1 MNMLRRGVEQNP
13 DNFSRRENKN
23 NQSGEMFRTFKDMMS
38 PQIKNKTE
46 SMINSGKNSPIFR
59 PLIEGYEK
67 VKNILPEVDLNNQ
80 RISKY
85 YEKEMGPGIFSL
97 GGDYDYGNSGFNL
110 GGQYSMSFEDGGM
123 VEERQRQRQT
133 PLSRIENP
141 GSNAM
146 DNYYGFDR
154 GLDVRNPQDLR
165 RQQDAQAMNNPHHPI
180 HANRTD
186 YRAQGYNSLG
196 QLQNYPSRRNM
207 RGKDNYRVN
216 VGPTPEGD
224 TTGLGGLI
232 NRLDTGNKGYGYML
246 NRVFGL
252 PFDQELIDWQDKYG
266 DDYNAYTGNSKGSRG
281 EISSERQPGFD
292 DGGIATL
299 PEGKTEEPGM
309 QKPKVPMT
317 DEQKDY
323 LFDYMMDFMMKQRA
337 REQQEMEGRIPP
349 FNYEG
354 LEV

>member
-1 MNMLRRGVEQNP
+1 MNMLRRGVEKNP

-38 PQIKNKTE
+38 PQIRNKTE
-46 SMINSGKNSPIFR
+46 SMINSGKNSPVLR

-97 GGDYDYGNSGFNL
+97 GGDYDYGNNGFNL
-110 GGQYSMSFEDGGM
+110 GGEFTMSFE
-123 VEERQRQRQT
+123 
-133 PLSRIENP
+133 
-141 GSNAM
+141 
-146 DNYYGFDR
+146 
-154 GLDVRNPQDLR
+154 
-165 RQQDAQAMNNPHHPI
+165 
-180 HANRTD
+180 
-186 YRAQGYNSLG
+186 
-196 QLQNYPSRRNM
+196 
-207 RGKDNYRVN
+207 
-216 VGPTPEGD
+216 
-224 TTGLGGLI
+224 
-232 NRLDTGNKGYGYML
+232 
-246 NRVFGL
+246 
-252 PFDQELIDWQDKYG
+252 
-266 DDYNAYTGNSKGSRG
+266 
-281 EISSERQPGFD
+281 

-309 QKPKVPMT
+309 QQPRVPMS

-323 LFDYMMDFMMKQRA
+323 LFDYMMDFMMKQKM
-337 REQQEMEGRIPP
+337 REQQEMEGKIPP